1 MRSGTVMKQVIVF
14 HSGDQSFALNIEH
27 IDKIIEFETP
37 NIVPETKKY
46 VKGVLKYH
54 GKILPIIDLYE
65 RLYGESQEKKDT
77 AKIIVVKFKETHI
90 GLVIDNIVG
99 IKNYEDDQFEDPVQF
114 EDKFSKEYVEGFIK
128 EDEDIIILMNPRK
141 LFSFSEA
148 HALAQ
153 LEDGI
158 A

>member
-1 MRSGTVMKQVIVF
+1 MKQVIVF
-14 HSGDQSFALNIEH
+14 HSGEQSFALKIQN

-37 NIVPETKKY
+37 NIVPETKSY

-54 GKILPIIDLYE
+54 GKILPVIDLYE
-65 RLYGESQEKKDT
+65 RLYGQKQKRKDT
-77 AKIIVVKFKETHI
+77 AKIIVVNFKDIRI

-99 IKNYEDDQFEDPVQF
+99 IKNYQEDQFEDQVQF
-114 EDKFSKEYVEGFIK
+114 EEKFSKEYVEGFIK
-128 EDEDIIILMNPRK
+128 EEDDIVILIHPEK

-148 HALAQ
+148 HALQQ
-153 LEDGI
+153 LEEVM